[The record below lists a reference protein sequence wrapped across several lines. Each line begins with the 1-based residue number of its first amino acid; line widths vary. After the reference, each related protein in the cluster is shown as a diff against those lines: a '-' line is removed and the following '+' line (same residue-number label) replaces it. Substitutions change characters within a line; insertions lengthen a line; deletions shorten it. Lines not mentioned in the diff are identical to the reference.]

1 MLDSAPSADEDI
13 PLVVDLD
20 GTLLRSDLLV
30 ESFFSLLAS
39 KPLAGLASV
48 FKLAAG
54 RAALKAHLAERAPLD
69 IDTLPLDSAV
79 LDHLRREKANGRRL
93 YLASAADRRYVERL
107 ADKLAIFDGTFGSSP
122 TLNLS
127 GRAKA
132 DALCSEFGEKG
143 FDYIGNGRADL
154 EVWQRCRQPV
164 AANAPPSLFRRLRDI
179 RPDAISVCGASPRI
193 GTYLQSMRV
202 HQWVKNILILVPL
215 AASHKINALTV
226 ANSLLAVIAFCLL
239 ASGTYL
245 LNDLLDLAND
255 RDHATKRH
263 RPLASGALP
272 LPHGMALAPALT
284 LVSIVLGAMVS
295 FEFVEVLALY
305 GVTTVAYSVY
315 FKQRM
320 LIDVLALAGL
330 YSIRI
335 LAGSAAIGLPPSQWL
350 LAFSVFVFL
359 CLAIIKRYIE
369 LVGRL
374 QQNAGN
380 PRGRGYRIDDL
391 PILSGLAAASGYCS
405 VLVLALYFNS
415 PEVHALYSHPGRL
428 WLVCPPMIYW
438 VSRLLLLAHR
448 GELHDDPVV
457 FAVTDRVSLGVGS
470 LMTAIV
476 ASAV

>member
-1 MLDSAPSADEDI
+1 
-13 PLVVDLD
+13 
-20 GTLLRSDLLV
+20 
-30 ESFFSLLAS
+30 
-39 KPLAGLASV
+39 
-48 FKLAAG
+48 
-54 RAALKAHLAERAPLD
+54 
-69 IDTLPLDSAV
+69 
-79 LDHLRREKANGRRL
+79 
-93 YLASAADRRYVERL
+93 
-107 ADKLAIFDGTFGSSP
+107 
-122 TLNLS
+122 
-127 GRAKA
+127 
-132 DALCSEFGEKG
+132 
-143 FDYIGNGRADL
+143 
-154 EVWQRCRQPV
+154 
-164 AANAPPSLFRRLRDI
+164 
-179 RPDAISVCGASPRI
+179 
-193 GTYLQSMRV
+193 MRV

-380 PRGRGYRIDDL
+380 PRGRGYRNRRPADL
-391 PILSGLAAASGYCS
+391 VGLG
-405 VLVLALYFNS
+405 
-415 PEVHALYSHPGRL
+415 GGQ
-428 WLVCPPMIYW
+428 
-438 VSRLLLLAHR
+438 RLLLRTRPRTLLQQPGSPRPLQPSRPPMA
-448 GELHDDPVV
+448 GLPADDI
-457 FAVTDRVSLGVGS
+457 LGQPPS
-470 LMTAIV
+470 V
-476 ASAV
+476 ASASRRIA